1 MRAEQRAARDKQ
13 LLIKELWETGYN
25 FESFLCFSY
34 LEGDDKIT
42 ICENKRNSLA
52 SFSRLYNAEVQKKS
66 LAENIGIFSLP
77 NTYRTEQVGHTYIM
91 RRDAEKVS
99 SRLREFATFRE
110 ICHTSIDPYFG
121 DFTKKRRIVLL
132 QREVEWSHAWND
144 KKQIHGAWCPNY
156 SQQHCIGRGHSFLLQ
171 LTLSLLEL
179 HTCTGLCKFMDKEL
193 RETRA
198 RGQKPKSRWDSRNSS
213 LINLQSIVLNYVA
226 NADGIF
232 LPTHV

>member
-1 MRAEQRAARDKQ
+1 MLEM
-13 LLIKELWETGYN
+13 IKSKYMEPDVQIILNNTA
-25 FESFLCFSY
+25 LD
-34 LEGDDKIT
+34 EGT
-42 ICENKRNSLA
+42 
-52 SFSRLYNAEVQKKS
+52 
-66 LAENIGIFSLP
+66 
-77 NTYRTEQVGHTYIM
+77 
-91 RRDAEKVS
+91 
-99 SRLREFATFRE
+99 
-110 ICHTSIDPYFG
+110 
-121 DFTKKRRIVLL
+121 
-132 QREVEWSHAWND
+132 
-144 KKQIHGAWCPNY
+144 
-156 SQQHCIGRGHSFLLQ
+156 LQ